1 MQTLDITIIVPVYNA
16 EEFLRECLDSICS
29 QTYKQWKCVLVNDGS
44 TDRSQTIIDEYCKN
58 DGRFT
63 CLIKKNEKSAALAR
77 RYALERNDSEWIMS
91 VDADDA
97 ISPDLLEKCVARQIE
112 TNADCVTGYRI
123 GCSDGLSGENW
134 RLPLKDFDMS
144 LNDINI
150 KLNPYQVRE
159 DEFNNACD
167 FKGITRMQS
176 EANATIVE
184 TDGTIETISQRYET
198 SELIC
203 HTVEQS
209 ECYSVTVLYEE
220 YARKDT
226 IEADHCEYVYK
237 EGEGEW
243 SDPAT
248 SYELNDYPFT
258 GHYYNPINNIGS
270 GIYEPSIEFSN
281 FNFIDNKYIYEG
293 IDTSDGEII
302 KMELNFKN
310 KILVNTKKHTD
321 SDIYG
326 TKDFEAIY
334 LFEDIVPSWPLPE

>member
-1 MQTLDITIIVPVYNA
+1 MIFSSKMSGMKKQIFLLSLLSLSLFSCGGGDKPEELKFSVASSEVLVDIFTYKTSIELDWTPSDHIIEFSDFSFALSKQTTITPTVDVIDITARPLALNLTFNS
-16 EEFLRECLDSICS
+16 EFNMDDQGKL
-29 QTYKQWKCVLVNDGS
+29 KFHFNDK
-44 TDRSQTIIDEYCKN
+44 TA
-58 DGRFT
+58 
-63 CLIKKNEKSAALAR
+63 KKEGN
-77 RYALERNDSEWIMS
+77 W
-91 VDADDA
+91 
-97 ISPDLLEKCVARQIE
+97 E
-112 TNADCVTGYRI
+112 T
-123 GCSDGLSGENW
+123 
-134 RLPLKDFDMS
+134 K
-144 LNDINI
+144 DINI

-176 EANATIVE
+176 EANTTIVD
-184 TDGTIETISQRYET
+184 TDGTIETVSQRFET

-209 ECYSVTVLYEE
+209 ECYSVTLLHEE

-226 IEADHCEYVYK
+226 VEADHCEYVYK
-237 EGEGEW
+237 EDEGEW